1 MSDLLEF
8 TIDLART
15 AGGILHDMYQRPREI
30 HAKGLRDFYTDAD
43 LAAQAAIVERIR
55 SREPQAAILAE
66 ENIQP
71 PAGAT
76 SIWVID
82 PLDGTTNYSR
92 HIPVFSVSIA
102 LVRDGRPVLGVIY
115 DPLQDDLFAAEAGR
129 GATLN
134 GQPMHVST
142 ASDISE
148 AVIGLDWG
156 RGEEARARE
165 LAWLRRTGLQS
176 RTIRA
181 IGSAALGMCYLAAG
195 WIDVYYHGAL
205 MPWDGAAGQII
216 IEEAGGRILNHRG
229 QPWNYVEPDCIA
241 CNPNLL
247 PWALASLD

>member
-1 MSDLLEF
+1 MSELLDF
-8 TIDLART
+8 TIDLARM
-15 AGGILHDMYQRPREI
+15 AGGILHEMYLRPREI
-30 HAKGLRDFYTDAD
+30 HAKGVRDFYTDAD

-92 HIPVFSVSIA
+92 HIPVFSTSIA

-115 DPLQDDLFAAEAGR
+115 DPLQDDLFAAEADR

-134 GQPMHVST
+134 GQPIHVST
-142 ASDISE
+142 ASDIRE

-165 LAWLRRTGLQS
+165 LEWLRRTGLQS

-205 MPWDGAAGQII
+205 MPWDGAAGKII
-216 IEEAGGRILNHRG
+216 IEEAGGVLVNHRA
-229 QPWNYVEPDCIA
+229 QPWNYVEPDCIG
-241 CNPNLL
+241 CNPGLM

>member
-1 MSDLLEF
+1 M
-8 TIDLART
+8 
-15 AGGILHDMYQRPREI
+15 
-30 HAKGLRDFYTDAD
+30 
-43 LAAQAAIVERIR
+43 
-55 SREPQAAILAE
+55 
-66 ENIQP
+66 
-71 PAGAT
+71 
-76 SIWVID
+76 WVID

-115 DPLQDDLFAAEAGR
+115 DPLQDDLFAAEADR

-134 GQPMHVST
+134 GQPMHGSR
-142 ASDISE
+142 ASDISD
-148 AVIGLDWG
+148 AVIGLDWW

-216 IEEAGGRILNHRG
+216 IEEAGGVWVNHRG
-229 QPWNYVEPDCIA
+229 EPWNYVEPDCIG
-241 CNPNLL
+241 CNPKLM

>member
-1 MSDLLEF
+1 MSELLDF
-8 TIDLART
+8 TCDVARE
-15 AGGILHDMYQRPREI
+15 AGTLLREKYVQPREI

-43 LAAQAAIVERIR
+43 LAAQAAIVARIR

-66 ENIQP
+66 ENINP
-71 PAGAT
+71 PDGTT
-76 SIWVID
+76 SMWVID

-102 LVRDGRPVLGVIY
+102 LVRDRRPVLGVIY
-115 DPLQDDLFAAEAGR
+115 DPLSENLFAAEADR

-134 GQPMHVST
+134 GQPIHVST
-142 ASDISE
+142 ASDIRE

-165 LAWLRRTGLQS
+165 LEWLRRTGLQS

-216 IEEAGGRILNHRG
+216 IEEAGGTLLNHRG
-229 QPWNYVEPDCIA
+229 QPWNYVEADCIG
-241 CNPNLL
+241 CNPALL
-247 PWALASLD
+247 PWARASLS

>member
-1 MSDLLEF
+1 MSDLLDF
-8 TIDLART
+8 TIAMARE
-15 AGGILHDMYQRPREI
+15 AGGILRDKYTQPREI
-30 HAKGLRDFYTDAD
+30 HAKGWRDFYTDAD
-43 LAAQAAIVERIR
+43 LAAQAAIVDRIQTR
-55 SREPQAAILAE
+55 DPQAAILAE

-71 PAGAT
+71 PTGAT

-102 LVRDGRPVLGVIY
+102 LVQAGRPVVGVIY
-115 DPLQDDLFAAEAGR
+115 DPLSEDLFAAEADR

-134 GQPMHVST
+134 GQPIHVS
-142 ASDISE
+142 AVNDIAD

-156 RGEEARARE
+156 RGEEARTRE
-165 LAWLRRTGLQS
+165 LEWLRRTGLQS

-216 IEEAGGRILNHRG
+216 IEEAGGRILNHHG

-241 CNPNLL
+241 CGPGLI
-247 PWALASLD
+247 PWAMTSLD

>member
-1 MSDLLEF
+1 MSELLDF
-8 TIDLART
+8 TINLARM
-15 AGGILHDMYQRPREI
+15 AGGILREKYAQPREI
-30 HAKGLRDFYTDAD
+30 HAKGLRDLYTDAD

-55 SREPQAAILAE
+55 SRDPQAAILAE

-92 HIPVFSVSIA
+92 HIPVFSTSIA
-102 LVRDGRPVLGVIY
+102 LVRDGRPVLGAIY
-115 DPLQDDLFAAEAGR
+115 DPLRDDLFAAEVDR

-134 GQPMHVST
+134 GEPIHVST
-142 ASDISE
+142 ASDVRE

-156 RGEEARARE
+156 KSEEARSRE
-165 LAWLRRTGLQS
+165 LAWVQRTGLQS

-205 MPWDGAAGQII
+205 MPWDGAAGKII
-216 IEEAGGRILNHRG
+216 IEEAGGQLINHQR

-247 PWALASLD
+247 PWALASLE

>member
-1 MSDLLEF
+1 MSDLLDF
-8 TIDLART
+8 TIELARM
-15 AGGILHDMYQRPREI
+15 AGGILHEMYLRPREI

-115 DPLQDDLFAAEAGR
+115 DPLQDDLFAAEADR

-216 IEEAGGRILNHRG
+216 IEEAGGVLLNHQR

-241 CNPNLL
+241 CNPKLL